1 MKSKYT
7 NKTGYIKASSILSK
21 ARVNYR
27 IRLKRNEIV
36 TAASIVNST
45 TMQMIITDNYIL
57 LTFKL
62 KKEIQIIR
70 IYLQGHNTQAA
81 GLKEKKN
88 NDNFLQ
94 LYFIIKLL
102 MQIFDLCTT
111 LCLTDFRKERVLF
124 MQ

>member
-7 NKTGYIKASSILSK
+7 NKTDYIKASSILSK

-81 GLKEKKN
+81 GLKEKK
-88 NDNFLQ
+88 
-94 LYFIIKLL
+94 
-102 MQIFDLCTT
+102 
-111 LCLTDFRKERVLF
+111 
-124 MQ
+124 

>member
-7 NKTGYIKASSILSK
+7 NKTDYIKASSILSK
-21 ARVNYR
+21 SRVNYR

-45 TMQMIITDNYIL
+45 TMQMIIITDNYIL

-81 GLKEKKN
+81 GLKEKKIMITFYN
-88 NDNFLQ
+88 YILS
-94 LYFIIKLL
+94 
-102 MQIFDLCTT
+102 
-111 LCLTDFRKERVLF
+111 
-124 MQ
+124 